1 MEVSWFS
8 HSYFPLLVMICI
20 EYKILINPPTVNEMK
35 KSLEP
40 TGGGQY
46 GPVVE

>member
-20 EYKILINPPTVNEMK
+20 EYRILMTLPTVNKMK

-40 TGGGQY
+40 T
-46 GPVVE
+46 